1 MAEEQGFAQARARL
15 EEIVVQ
21 VRKKDTSLEQSLDL
35 LEEGVRLANQCTEL
49 VDHAEWRPSIDQTE
63 TDGAEE
69 TAEEFEGG
77 ERAEAVDSPSRAEGA
92 TDVAT
97 GVAIDAGGAGTD
109 AADEYPETDEQ
120 AGTPAVLEARDE
132 ADEHAAADADEYDDI
147 FADED

>member
-49 VDHAEWRPSIDQTE
+49 VDHSEWRPSVE
-63 TDGAEE
+63 SAEGEVGAESSGPVS
-69 TAEEFEGG
+69 AISDGVQDQ
-77 ERAEAVDSPSRAEGA
+77 ASA
-92 TDVAT
+92 DVPMT
-97 GVAIDAGGAGTD
+97 SEPPDAHEPPGGTD
-109 AADEYPETDEQ
+109 AADT
-120 AGTPAVLEARDE
+120 V
-132 ADEHAAADADEYDDI
+132 ADAAEPGSKTGSGDEYDDI